1 MRIIVRNG
9 FVVDPMN
16 SVSTKK
22 DIYISDGKISKAF
35 DGPYDREIDAK
46 NCYVFPGLIDAHC
59 HLRDP
64 GYEYRE
70 DIETGTA
77 SAAKGGFTSI
87 ACMPNTKPVC
97 DSPTI
102 VEYIKSKAKRVGK
115 VNVYPIGSISKG
127 LEGKELSEIGLM
139 AREGIVAISDDGRP
153 VENADLMIKAMRY
166 AADFEIT
173 CISHCEDSSLAADG
187 HMNESYLS
195 TTMGI
200 RGIPSIAEDLMVARE
215 IILSKYTGLPIHIA
229 HVSTKGSVDLIR
241 QAKKDGVSIT
251 CETCPHYFT
260 MTEDDC
266 IDFNTL
272 AKVNPPLK
280 PQEDVDAIIQGL
292 ADGTIDMI
300 ATDHAPHHNDEKN
313 IEFSL
318 ANNGLVGFE
327 TALGLA
333 FTYLVK
339 EEIITVEQL
348 VRLMSVNPSNFLKL
362 GRGNLNISSPADLI
376 IVDLENEYE
385 FDRSK
390 MLSKSSNTPY
400 DGWKLYGKAL
410 YTIVGG
416 KIVYEEK

>member
-1 MRIIVRNG
+1 
-9 FVVDPMN
+9 
-16 SVSTKK
+16 
-22 DIYISDGKISKAF
+22 
-35 DGPYDREIDAK
+35 
-46 NCYVFPGLIDAHC
+46 
-59 HLRDP
+59 
-64 GYEYRE
+64 
-70 DIETGTA
+70 
-77 SAAKGGFTSI
+77 
-87 ACMPNTKPVC
+87 
-97 DSPTI
+97 
-102 VEYIKSKAKRVGK
+102 
-115 VNVYPIGSISKG
+115 
-127 LEGKELSEIGLM
+127 
-139 AREGIVAISDDGRP
+139 
-153 VENADLMIKAMRY
+153 
-166 AADFEIT
+166 
-173 CISHCEDSSLAADG
+173 
-187 HMNESYLS
+187 
-195 TTMGI
+195 MGI

-229 HVSTKGSVDLIR
+229 HVSTKGSVELIR